1 VLIIRELMKRFG
13 YVFLIGMALLGTL
26 IALRTPVSHTLRAQ
40 GAPTAVPLFIP
51 TVTPRPEAIQTVTP
65 TRTPTVNMGLI
76 RVEARLEANIRT
88 APSLDAQIL
97 TKALPGQFYAARGRY
112 GEWIQIQF
120 ERAPTGLAWVYRE
133 VVNLSGGDFESL
145 PPVDLDAVPTPNLQ
159 TAAAQQ
165 TADFLT
171 ATPGAPQTAT
181 ALQAQA
187 TGVFTLAAAVPEALP
202 LGVPLPTFTYP
213 PPYAEATLPARASVV
228 VNGGGIPPIMPI
240 LALGA
245 LGLGGLFISSLRRA
259 R

>member
-1 VLIIRELMKRFG
+1 MKRFS
-13 YVFLIGMALLGTL
+13 YLVLACVALCLAL
-26 IALRTPVSHTLRAQ
+26 IALRAPAQRSVRAQ
-40 GAPTAVPLFIP
+40 DAPTAVPLFIP
-51 TVTPRPEAIQTVTP
+51 TVTPPLEVVETVTP

-120 ERAPTGLAWVYRE
+120 ERAPKGLAWVYRE

-145 PPVDLDAVPTPNLQ
+145 PPVELDAVPTPNLQ

-165 TADFLT
+165 TAEFLT

-187 TGVFTLAAAVPEALP
+187 TGVFTLAAAAPEVLP
-202 LGVPLPTFTYP
+202 LGAPLPTFTYP
-213 PPYAEATLPARASVV
+213 PPYAEATLPARTTSVI
-228 VNGGGIPPIMPI
+228 NGGGIPPIMPI

-245 LGLGGLFISSLRRA
+245 LGLGGLLISGLRRS

>member
-1 VLIIRELMKRFG
+1 MKPFSRLIVASVTFIAM
-13 YVFLIGMALLGTL
+13 LIG
-26 IALRTPVSHTLRAQ
+26 LRAPAQHVLRAQ
-40 GAPTAVPLFIP
+40 GNPTAVPLVIP
-51 TVTPRPEAIQTVTP
+51 TVTPRLELAETATP

-120 ERAPTGLAWVYRE
+120 ERAPSGLAWVYRE

-187 TGVFTLAAAVPEALP
+187 TGVFTLAAAAPEALP
-202 LGVPLPTFTYP
+202 IGAPLPTFTYP
-213 PPYAEATLPARASVV
+213 PPYAEATLPTRIASALG
-228 VNGGGIPPIMPI
+228 GGGIPPIMPI

-245 LGLGGLFISSLRRA
+245 LGLGGLFISSLRRG

>member
-1 VLIIRELMKRFG
+1 MKRFER
-13 YVFLIGMALLGTL
+13 VFLIGATLLGAL
-26 IALRTPVSHTLRAQ
+26 IALRAPILHTLRAQ

-51 TVTPRPEAIQTVTP
+51 TVTPRLEATQTATP

-76 RVEARLEANIRT
+76 RVEARIEANIRT

-97 TKALPGQFYAARGRY
+97 AKALPGQFYAARGRY

-120 ERAPTGLAWVYRE
+120 ERAPRGLAWVYRE
-133 VVNLSGGDFESL
+133 VVRLSGGDFESL
-145 PPVDLDAVPTPNLQ
+145 PPVDPIAVPTPNLQ

-187 TGVFTLAAAVPEALP
+187 TGVFTLSAAPEALP
-202 LGVPLPTFTYP
+202 TSAPLPTFTYP
-213 PPYAEATLPARASVV
+213 PPYAEATLPARTSAV
-228 VNGGGIPPIMPI
+228 VNGGGIPPIVLI

-245 LGLGGLFISSLRRA
+245 LGLGGLLISSLRRP

>member
-1 VLIIRELMKRFG
+1 MKPFVSRTLAGVALIA
-13 YVFLIGMALLGTL
+13 FLIA
-26 IALRTPVSHTLRAQ
+26 VRAPAQ
-40 GAPTAVPLFIP
+40 QILYAQSAPTPVPLFIP
-51 TVTPRPEAIQTVTP
+51 TVTPRLEVVETATP

-97 TKALPGQFYAARGRY
+97 AKALPGQFYAARGRY

-133 VVNLSGGDFESL
+133 VVNLTGGNFESL
-145 PPVDLDAVPTPNLQ
+145 PPIDLDAVPTPNLQ

-165 TADFLT
+165 TAEYLT

-187 TGVFTLAAAVPEALP
+187 TGVFTLAAAVPEQLP
-202 LGVPLPTFTYP
+202 VGAPLPTFTYP
-213 PPYAEATLPARASVV
+213 PPYAEATLPARPSATINS
-228 VNGGGIPPIMPI
+228 GGIPPIMPI

-245 LGLGGLFISSLRRA
+245 LGLGGLLISSLRRG

>member
-1 VLIIRELMKRFG
+1 MRRFLHLVLIG
-13 YVFLIGMALLGTL
+13 VALL
-26 IALRTPVSHTLRAQ
+26 ALVSLLRAPAQYSLRAQ
-40 GAPTAVPLFIP
+40 GMPTPVPLVIP
-51 TVTPRPEAIQTVTP
+51 SVTPRLELVDTATP
-65 TRTPTVNMGLI
+65 TRTPTVNVGLI

-97 TKALPGQFYAARGRY
+97 TKAVPGQFYAARGRY

-133 VVNLSGGDFESL
+133 VVNLSGGTFESL
-145 PPVDLDAVPTPNLQ
+145 PLVDLNAVPTPNLQ
-159 TAAAQQ
+159 TAAAQR
-165 TADFLT
+165 TAEFLT

-187 TGVFTLAAAVPEALP
+187 TGVFTLAAAAPETLP
-202 LGVPLPTFTYP
+202 VGAPLPTFTYP
-213 PPYAEATLPARASVV
+213 PPFAEATLPARTVSVV
-228 VNGGGIPPIMPI
+228 GSSGIPPILPI

-245 LGLGGLFISSLRRA
+245 LGLSGLFISSLRRL

>member
-1 VLIIRELMKRFG
+1 MKRSAYLVLAG
-13 YVFLIGMALLGTL
+13 VACLALVS
-26 IALRTPVSHTLRAQ
+26 ALRAPAQQTLRAQ

-51 TVTPRPEAIQTVTP
+51 TVTPRLELVETATP

-187 TGVFTLAAAVPEALP
+187 TGVFTLAAAAPEVLP
-202 LGVPLPTFTYP
+202 PGAPLPTFTYP
-213 PPYAEATLPARASVV
+213 PPFAEATLPTRTTSAI
-228 VNGGGIPPIMPI
+228 NGGGIPPIMPI

-245 LGLGGLFISSLRRA
+245 LGLGGLFISSLRRV

>member
-1 VLIIRELMKRFG
+1 MKRSA
-13 YVFLIGMALLGTL
+13 YLILAGVACLALV
-26 IALRTPVSHTLRAQ
+26 IALRTPAQQTLRAQ

-51 TVTPRPEAIQTVTP
+51 TVTPRLELVETATP

-187 TGVFTLAAAVPEALP
+187 TGVFTLAAAAPEALP
-202 LGVPLPTFTYP
+202 PGAPLPTFTYP
-213 PPYAEATLPARASVV
+213 PPFAEATLPTRTTSVIS
-228 VNGGGIPPIMPI
+228 GGGIPPIMPI

-245 LGLGGLFISSLRRA
+245 LGLGGLFISSLRRV